1 MEIKKILKRYGRL
14 ADKLGLVWG
23 TSGNMS
29 VRIDED
35 RFLITASGATLRKLQ
50 DEDIVVCKI
59 SNDFVKGK
67 PSMEFRMHKEIYQL
81 RKKVMA
87 VLHSQPF
94 FSTLVACS
102 NELAIKK
109 EIIPESIVYLKKIE
123 RIPYQH
129 PGSSELALQVGKKVK
144 TADILLLENHGVVCV
159 GGSIQ
164 EVINKTLT
172 LEFLCKLTI
181 FSKAA
186 NIELKAIDRQKVID
200 FLDLLNKDI

>member
-1 MEIKKILKRYGRL
+1 MEIEKILKRYGRL

-29 VRIDED
+29 MRIDED
-35 RFLITASGATLRKLQ
+35 SFLITASGATLGELQ
-50 DEDIVVCKI
+50 NEDMVVCKI
-59 SNDFVKGK
+59 SNDFVKRK
-67 PSMEFRMHKEIYQL
+67 PSIEFRMHKEIYHL
-81 RKKVMA
+81 RKEIKA

-102 NELAIKK
+102 NELEIKK

-123 RIPYQH
+123 QIPYQH
-129 PGSSELALQVGKKVK
+129 PGSIELALQVGEKIK

-172 LEFLCKLTI
+172 LEFLAKLTI
-181 FSKAA
+181 FSKAV
-186 NIELKAIDRQKVID
+186 NIELKPIDRQKVID
-200 FLDLLNKDI
+200 FVNLFNK